1 MTLTLDTPS
10 APTLAMENAWV
21 RASWDTF
28 LALAEQPELAHAK
41 FYYYQS
47 QLRIETMGVG
57 ANHAI
62 DNGLLYAAIV
72 LYCALTGLMS
82 RGLINA
88 SYQRSGHQEAQ
99 PDISFYVG
107 SAVQTIPQSNE
118 LIDLDRTPAP
128 NLAIEIAATSLN
140 DDLGKKRLLYEELG
154 IQEYWVVDVEES
166 MILAFQMKEGGS
178 FRIQTSQVLP
188 NLELSVLEQALR
200 DRKTQDDSQIMQSL
214 LQQFSALPKSSQ
226 I

>member
-1 MTLTLDTPS
+1 
-10 APTLAMENAWV
+10 MENTWV
-21 RASWDTF
+21 RASWETF
-28 LALAEQPELAHAK
+28 LALAEQPELAHGK

-47 QLRIETMGVG
+47 ELRIETMGVG

-62 DNGLLYAAIV
+62 DNGLLYAALV
-72 LYCALTGLMS
+72 LYCALTGLTS

-88 SYQRSGHQEAQ
+88 SYRKSGYQEAQ
-99 PDISFYVG
+99 PDISFYIG
-107 SAVQTIPQSNE
+107 NTVQAIPQNNE
-118 LIDLDRTPAP
+118 LIDLDRTPTP
-128 NLAIEIAATSLN
+128 NLAIEIAGTSLN
-140 DDLGKKRLLYEELG
+140 DDLGKKRLLYEDLG

-166 MILAFQMKEGGS
+166 VILAFQMKDGGS

-214 LQQFSALPKSSQ
+214 LKQFAN
-226 I
+226 

>member
-10 APTLAMENAWV
+10 TPTLAMENTWV
-21 RASWDTF
+21 RASWETF
-28 LALAEQPELAHAK
+28 LALAEQPDLAHGK

-47 QLRIETMGVG
+47 ELRIETMGVG

-62 DNGLLYAAIV
+62 ENTLMTLAIGLFCMIQNV
-72 LYCALTGLMS
+72 PV
-82 RGLINA
+82 RGLTNA
-88 SYQRSGHQEAQ
+88 SYRKTNVQEAQ
-99 PDISFYVG
+99 PDLSYYFG
-107 SAVQTIPQSNE
+107 DAVTQVPHNNE

-140 DDLGKKRLLYEELG
+140 DDLGKKRLLYEDLG

-166 MILAFQMKEGGS
+166 MILAFQIKDGGS

-214 LQQFSALPKSSQ
+214 LQQFTNYPKQNLP
-226 I
+226 

>member
-47 QLRIETMGVG
+47 ELRIETMGVG

-62 DNGLLYAAIV
+62 ENTLMTLAIGLFCMLQNLPV
-72 LYCALTGLMS
+72 
-82 RGLINA
+82 RGLTNA
-88 SYQRSGHQEAQ
+88 TYRKTNVQEAQ
-99 PDISFYVG
+99 PDLSYYIGATVTQ
-107 SAVQTIPQSNE
+107 VPQSNE

-154 IQEYWVVDVEES
+154 IQEYWVVDVDES

-188 NLELSVLEQALR
+188 NLELKLLEQALR
-200 DRKTQDDSQIMQSL
+200 DRKTQDDSQIMQNL
-214 LQQFSALPKSSQ
+214 LQQFSILPKCV
-226 I
+226 

>member
-1 MTLTLDTPS
+1 MTLTLDAPS
-10 APTLAMENAWV
+10 TPTLAVENTWV
-21 RASWDTF
+21 KASWETF
-28 LALAEQPELAHAK
+28 LALAEKPELSHGK

-47 QLRIETMGVG
+47 ELRIETMGVG

-62 DNGLLYAAIV
+62 DNGLLYAALV
-72 LYCALTGLMS
+72 LYCALTGLTS

-88 SYQRSGHQEAQ
+88 SYRKSGYQEAQ

-107 SAVQTIPQSNE
+107 SAVQAIPQNNE
-118 LIDLDRTPAP
+118 LIDLDRIPAP

-140 DDLGKKRLLYEELG
+140 DDLGKKRLLYEDLG

-166 MILAFQMKEGGS
+166 VILAFQIKDGGS

-200 DRKTQDDSQIMQSL
+200 DRKTQDDSQIMQTL
-214 LQQFSALPKSSQ
+214 LQQFTNYPKQ
-226 I
+226 N